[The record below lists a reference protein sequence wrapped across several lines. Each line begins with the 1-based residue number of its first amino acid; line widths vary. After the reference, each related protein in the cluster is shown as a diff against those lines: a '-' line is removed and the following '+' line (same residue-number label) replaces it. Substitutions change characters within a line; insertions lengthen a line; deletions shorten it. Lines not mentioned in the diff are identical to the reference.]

1 MDNHPRIRK
10 ITEEVLSDNW
20 YVLKKVSFEYQKEN
34 GEWEKQE
41 REVYDRGNGATIL
54 LYNRD
59 KQTVVLTRQFR
70 MPTYKNHNPSGM
82 LIETCAGL
90 LDQETPEASIIR
102 ETEEET
108 GYKLTKVQQVGEAY
122 MSPGSVTEIVHFYV
136 GEYDET
142 MASGTGGGLDEE
154 QENIEVLELP
164 FDHALEMIRTGE
176 IRDGKTILLLQYAEL
191 HGLLGRKEVD
201 EKERGP
207 MHILVAGPYRSGTGD
222 DPEKIEQNVQYMN
235 RIALHLYE
243 AGHMPVLGE
252 WYALPLVA
260 TAGSAGIGDEIFN
273 RIFHPSSERLLRHC
287 DAVVRVGGPSAGAD
301 QMVNAAKAMG
311 KMIYEKLEDIPK
323 AACLALPVQGLD

>member
-1 MDNHPRIRK
+1 MENPRIRK

-20 YVLKKVSFEYQKEN
+20 YVLKKVTFEYRKEN
-34 GEWEKQE
+34 GAWEEQA

-59 KQTVVLTRQFR
+59 KRTVVLTRQFR
-70 MPTYKNHNPSGM
+70 MPTYKNQNPSGM

-90 LDQETPEASIIR
+90 LDQETPEASIVR

-108 GYKLTKVQQVGEAY
+108 GYKLAAVQKVGEAY

-142 MASGTGGGLDEE
+142 MASGKGGGLDEE

-164 FDHALEMIRTGE
+164 FDQAMAMIRTGE
-176 IRDGKTILLLQYAEL
+176 IRDGKTILLLQYAKL
-191 HGLLGRKEVD
+191 KGLL
-201 EKERGP
+201 EREAAHEAP
-207 MHILVAGPYRSGTGD
+207 RQPLHILVAGPYRSGTGD
-222 DPEKIEQNVQYMN
+222 DPEKIEQNVRYMN
-235 RIALHLYE
+235 HIALQLYE

-252 WYALPLVA
+252 WYALPLIA
-260 TAGSAGIGDEIFN
+260 TAGSTGIGDEPFN

-301 QMVNAAKAMG
+301 EMVNAAKAMG
-311 KMIYEKLEDIPK
+311 KLIFEKLEDVPK
-323 AACLALPVQGLD
+323 LNA